1 MCQKKNNEYVVGAA
15 TGVFEVNGKEGHG
28 KALDC
33 VEGLKLADVS

>member
-1 MCQKKNNEYVVGAA
+1 MSNETIQYVVGAVA
-15 TGVFEVNGKEGHG
+15 GLFEVNGKEGHG